1 MDPQDTLSKS
11 YTDSIFSYLYEQDND
26 VESLY
31 NNNLNRHGTN
41 QSISSNLSH
50 FNSTGYT
57 TPIIAIPKI
66 MADDNNAA
74 RQTRGSS
81 LYSSP
86 RHYPNGDVR
95 SLDQY
100 SIDNESQDDDDDG
113 AVTPLP
119 KVQMLVISILLFSEP
134 LTSTILFPFIYFM
147 VSFTMCDCVRF
158 NAVLTRCC
166 SGDSTRSKTFICPMM
181 KRKLALTQDG

>member
-11 YTDSIFSYLYEQDND
+11 YTDSISTYLYEQDND
-26 VESLY
+26 EESLY
-31 NNNLNRHGTN
+31 NNNLNAHVTN

-50 FNSTGYT
+50 FNSAGYT

-66 MADDNNAA
+66 MTDDHHAA
-74 RQTRGSS
+74 RQRQSSS

-86 RHYPNGDVR
+86 RHYPNGDA
-95 SLDQY
+95 SSFDQY
-100 SIDNESQDDDDDG
+100 SIDNESQDDDDD

-147 VSFTMCDCVRF
+147 VSTVT
-158 NAVLTRCC
+158 A
-166 SGDSTRSKTFICPMM
+166 
-181 KRKLALTQDG
+181 